1 MSPHASFLLQDQIV
15 PRLKSII
22 PHVNCV
28 GAEDPEELVQDAT
41 AFAANM
47 MNNAERAGK
56 KVVRTAGARGGA
68 RKARSVSAGNIA
80 YFTIEHIRSGRRSTG
95 SSVADVYGSGTQ
107 LKGRSRLTSLEEV
120 AATGEEGNEIFNF
133 HDVLASDQDC
143 PATRAARR
151 IDWAEFWSG
160 LSRRE
165 RVLIEFMIAGKTF
178 KEVGQKCKIC
188 YSTIQASKRDLAS
201 KLLDFMGTDI
211 LIEVRRLPQWKQD
224 LQIIREKMECRE
236 QRRHP

>member
-1 MSPHASFLLQDQIV
+1 MSPQAGFLLQDQII

-22 PHVNCV
+22 PHMNCV
-28 GAEDPEELVQDAT
+28 GAEDPEELVQDSI

-47 MNNAERAGK
+47 MNNAEKSGK
-56 KVVRTAGARGGA
+56 KVVRKAGGRGT
-68 RKARSVSAGNIA
+68 RNITAGNIA
-80 YFTIEHIRSGRRSTG
+80 YYTIEHIRSGRRSTG

-120 AATGEEGNEIFNF
+120 AATSEEGGEIFTFN
-133 HDVLASDQDC
+133 DVLSNDHED
-143 PATRAARR
+143 PSTKAARKM
-151 IDWAEFWSG
+151 DWQELWARC
-160 LSRRE
+160 SRRE
-165 RVLIEFMIAGKTF
+165 RVMIELLVNGKTF
-178 KEVGQKCKIC
+178 TQASRKLNVS
-188 YSTIQASKRDLAS
+188 YSTIQGSKRDLAS

-224 LQIIREKMECRE
+224 LQAIREKMECRE